1 MSDFKSDFKADLKAE
16 TPKELQTAYQRWEM
30 NSFGDN
36 RPSTLAART
45 PAPAAPVYM
54 GPTDE
59 ELAQISE
66 DARLLGHEAGH
77 AAGYADGLALG
88 RAESAVELEHLQSI
102 ANEFSGALAA
112 ADETIAADVLELALH
127 LAKTM
132 LRSALEIKPELVL
145 GVVRQAI
152 DYLPVVQQPAVL
164 VLNPLDAELVKDT
177 LGEELD
183 KGGWRVA
190 RDPAIARGGCKIDTA
205 TNQID
210 ATVGARWERLS
221 HALGKD
227 VDWLA

>member
-1 MSDFKSDFKADLKAE
+1 MSDFPKDG

-36 RPSTLAART
+36 RPSTLAARASAAAVT
-45 PAPAAPVYM
+45 AAPVYM
-54 GPTDE
+54 GPSEE

-66 DARLLGHEAGH
+66 DARILGQEAGH

-88 RAESAVELEHLQSI
+88 RAEAAVELEHLQSI
-102 ANEFSGALAA
+102 AHEFSGALAA

-164 VLNPLDAELVKDT
+164 ILHPLDADIVKDS

-190 RDPAIARGGCKIDTA
+190 RDATIARGGCRIDTA

>member
-1 MSDFKSDFKADLKAE
+1 LSDFPKPD

-36 RPSTLAART
+36 RASTLAART
-45 PAPAAPVYM
+45 PPPPPPEPVYM
-54 GPTDE
+54 GPTEE

-66 DARLLGHEAGH
+66 DARLLGEQAGH

-88 RAESAVELEHLQSI
+88 RAEAAVELEHLQSI
-102 ANEFSGALAA
+102 AHEFSGALAA
-112 ADETIAADVLELALH
+112 ADETIAADMLELALH

-152 DYLPVVQQPAVL
+152 DYLPVVQQPAL
-164 VLNPLDAELVKDT
+164 LILHPLDADLVKDS

-183 KGGWRVA
+183 KGGWRLS
-190 RDPAIARGGCKIDTA
+190 RDPTMLRGGCRIDTA

-221 HALGKD
+221 SALGKD
-227 VDWLA
+227 IDWLA

>member
-1 MSDFKSDFKADLKAE
+1 MSDFKSD

-36 RPSTLAART
+36 RPSTIAARNQ
-45 PAPAAPVYM
+45 AQAVASAPVYM
-54 GPTDE
+54 GPSEE

-88 RAESAVELEHLQSI
+88 RAEAAVELEHLQSI
-102 ANEFSGALAA
+102 ATEFSGALAA

-132 LRSALEIKPELVL
+132 LKSALEIKPDLVIA
-145 GVVRQAI
+145 VVREAI
-152 DYLPVVQQPAVL
+152 AYLPVVQQPAVL
-164 VLNPLDAELVKDT
+164 MLNPLDADIVKEV

-190 RDPAIARGGCKIDTA
+190 RDPAILRGGCKIDTA

-221 HALGKD
+221 NALGKD

>member
-1 MSDFKSDFKADLKAE
+1 MSDFKSGLKDDL
-16 TPKELQTAYQRWEM
+16 PKELQSAYQRWEM

-36 RPSTLAART
+36 RPSTIAART
-45 PAPAAPVYM
+45 LAEKAAVAAPVYM
-54 GPTDE
+54 GPSED

-88 RAESAVELEHLQSI
+88 RAEAAVELEHLQSI

-127 LAKTM
+127 LARTM
-132 LRSALEIKPELVL
+132 LKSALEIKPELVL

-164 VLNPLDAELVKDT
+164 TLHPLDAELVQAS
-177 LGEELD
+177 LGDELD

-190 RDPAIARGGCKIDTA
+190 RDAALLRGGCRIDTA

-221 HALGKD
+221 NALGKD

>member
-1 MSDFKSDFKADLKAE
+1 
-16 TPKELQTAYQRWEM
+16 M

-36 RPSTLAART
+36 RPSTLAAR
-45 PAPAAPVYM
+45 AALVPTPVYA
-54 GPTDE
+54 GPSDE
-59 ELAQISE
+59 ELAQITE
-66 DARLLGHEAGH
+66 QARVLGEQAGH

-88 RAESAVELEHLQSI
+88 RAEAAVELEHLQSI
-102 ANEFSGALAA
+102 AGEFAGALAA
-112 ADETIAADVLELALH
+112 ADESIAADVLELALH

-145 GVVRQAI
+145 GVVREAI

-164 VLNPLDAELVKDT
+164 HLHPQDAELVSGV

-183 KGGWRVA
+183 KGGWRLA
-190 RDPAIARGGCKIDTA
+190 RDPAMARGGCRIDTA

-227 VDWLA
+227 IDWLA